1 MTPASLKASRKHKRW
16 TQQQAASLLG
26 VSQPYLALL
35 ESGQRTLSPRL
46 VRKAVRVYR
55 LSSSLLPPAAASQS
69 DTGLEQ
75 LARQLAALGYPGF
88 AYLRGGWKR
97 NPADVLLAAL
107 AQPNLESRLTE
118 ALPWLLLRYPDMD
131 RETLVRRARVDNL
144 SNRLG
149 FVVDMALELAERL
162 DPPQSARLVA
172 LRALRD
178 DLLASRLDVEG
189 TLGQDALSPAEREWL
204 RENRSEVAAFWH
216 LLTNWRPEHFPY
228 DAR

>member
-1 MTPASLKASRKHKRW
+1 MTPTSLKEFRKRKRW

-55 LSSSLLPPAAASQS
+55 LSSSLLPSAFASQS
-69 DTGLEQ
+69 EADPEQ

-97 NPADVLLAAL
+97 NPVDVLLAAL
-107 AQPNLESRLTE
+107 SQPNLEARLTE
-118 ALPWLLLRYPDMD
+118 ALPWLLLNYPDWD
-131 RETLVRRARVDNL
+131 RENLVRRARVDNL
-144 SNRLG
+144 SNKLG
-149 FVVDMALELAERL
+149 FVVDMALQLAERL

-178 DLLASRLDVEG
+178 DLRASRLDVEG
-189 TLGQDALSPAEREWL
+189 TLGQDALSLAEREWL
-204 RENRSEVAAFWH
+204 RKNRSEVAAYWH

-228 DAR
+228 DPS